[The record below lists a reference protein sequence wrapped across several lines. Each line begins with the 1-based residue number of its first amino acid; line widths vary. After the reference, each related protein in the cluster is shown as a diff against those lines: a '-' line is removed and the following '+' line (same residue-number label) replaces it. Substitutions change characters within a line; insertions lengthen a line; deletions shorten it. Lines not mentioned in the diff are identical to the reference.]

1 MDFIKEVLAMYGA
14 TLQDGVI
21 VTKQGK
27 VTTVRAVVKSNRLRF
42 ESMQTKQLL
51 FSGPMNEQAVH
62 DFVKSFWFWELR

>member
-1 MDFIKEVLAMYGA
+1 MDFIKEALAMYGA

-27 VTTVRAVVKSNRLRF
+27 VTTVRAVVKNNRLRF

-51 FSGPMNEQAVH
+51 FSGPTTEKAVH
-62 DFVKSFWFWELR
+62 AFVSKFWYWELR

>member
-1 MDFIKEVLAMYGA
+1 MDFIEEALAAYGA

-21 VTKQGK
+21 VTKKGVK
-27 VTTVRAVVKSNRLRF
+27 TTVRAVVKNNRLRF

-62 DFVKSFWFWELR
+62 AFVKSFWFWKS